1 MTDEQPQPDFGAFMA
16 QAAAMQEQLVA
27 AREEI
32 AQQSVEGVAGNGQ
45 VRVEVTGGMEF
56 KRVHIDPAAMSDAE
70 MLEDLLLIALR
81 DAIAKVD
88 ELNQQ
93 AVGDLFG

>member
-1 MTDEQPQPDFGAFMA
+1 MTDQQPDFGAFMA

-32 AQQSVEGVAGNGQ
+32 AQQTVQGQAGNGQ

-56 KRVHIDPAAMSDAE
+56 SRVHIDPSLLSDGA
-70 MLEDLLLIALR
+70 MLEDLLLAALR